1 MAKKSTF
8 GRISIAAASIALLSN
23 TTFAVA
29 QEQPGTGGAVQ
40 PGTTTEAPP
49 DDEQAPDEEQG
60 SETDGSESPDSEDKE
75 EGQPAEDSA
84 QPGTGGAVQ
93 PGTITDNPP
102 VQPEEVQPA
111 PEPAPLPET
120 PVYETPVVEET
131 PPAPVVEAVA
141 PVYETPIAEQV
152 PPAPVSQPEPAPI
165 VEDAA
170 PEPLVE
176 VSLSGAGDGSVA
188 VTEDATGTSTIGDWD
203 TEWTSGAV
211 DVHVSHPDKSGNVTA
226 TDHLSGQSMSW
237 NVSLAMQ
244 ADQWIQDQPWADELE
259 RSVLVA
265 SDDFPSSV
273 ETSAAGVDVS
283 AKFAQ

>member
-1 MAKKSTF
+1 MAKKGTF

-40 PGTTTEAPP
+40 PGTTT
-49 DDEQAPDEEQG
+49 
-60 SETDGSESPDSEDKE
+60 
-75 EGQPAEDSA
+75 
-84 QPGTGGAVQ
+84 
-93 PGTITDNPP
+93 DNPP

-120 PVYETPVVEET
+120 PVVEET
-131 PPAPVVEAVA
+131 PPAPVVEPVA

-152 PPAPVSQPEPAPI
+152 PPAPVSQPEPAPT

-226 TDHLSGQSMSW
+226 TDHLSGQSISW